1 MKSRRARSSSTP
13 AAGSTTISKSWRP
26 GPVERSRRSGAN
38 SIPAGASARALGVA
52 RVEAHARPACP
63 ATTSS
68 STRPWRASAAAQL
81 PRLSSPGTR
90 KSASFDSRPSSSS
103 RTTPKTFGVKHPEY
117 PKAQAR
123 VEEIQSQIA
132 ATRASI
138 AQRVEAEY
146 RQAANRETML
156 EQAVKETKAEFDN
169 LNARSFEYQSLK
181 REAES
186 DKKLYEELVRK
197 IKEAGINASF
207 QNSSIRIAD
216 AARPGLKPV
225 FPRTWLNVLLAFLF
239 ASFIGVGAA
248 VLGDVLDNTVRDPDQ
263 VARLMKTDVIGSL
276 PAVKDWRRRLSPIP
290 THGAAAHC
298 RRHAQRQR
306 KRQW

>member
-1 MKSRRARSSSTP
+1 METAQASSQ
-13 AAGSTTISKSWRP
+13 GD
-26 GPVERSRRSGAN
+26 
-38 SIPAGASARALGVA
+38 ALKKLT
-52 RVEAHARPACP
+52 EALNEAEQKFADV
-63 ATTSS
+63 
-68 STRPWRASAAAQL
+68 
-81 PRLSSPGTR
+81 
-90 KSASFDSRPSSSS
+90 K
-103 RTTPKTFGVKHPEY
+103 KTFGVKHPEY

-132 ATRASI
+132 ATRAGI
-138 AQRVEAEY
+138 VQRVEAEY

-156 EQAVKETKAEFDN
+156 EQAVKETKADFDS

-197 IKEAGINASF
+197 IKEEGINASF

-216 AARPGLKPV
+216 EARPGLKPV
-225 FPRTWLNVLLAFLF
+225 FPRTWLNVLLAFLL

-263 VARLMKTDVIGSL
+263 VARLMNTDVIGSL
-276 PAVKDWRRRLSPIP
+276 PAVKDWRRRAQPHPESRSLPKYHRPAERKWERPSESREGIRGGRP
-290 THGAAAHC
+290 GALQLRRSHPHPAQFHPVDRLRPPLEECAADQRLAFRRQIHRGGAPC
-298 RRHAQRQR
+298 RHTRQPAQAHAPD
-306 KRQW
+306 